1 MSKRIGRPKGGG
13 INWKNKVMP
22 YVLQLLNSSP
32 TALTLRQI
40 FYKIVSMGLIKKT
53 HNQYD
58 YLGDQIRDYR
68 RDGKIDWDK
77 IEDRT
82 RTTIEY
88 LRYENPTQ
96 FIDTQFLVLSHA
108 SPNYR
113 GKMWKNQPH
122 YIEVWLESETLVRT
136 VELVT
141 QRYGVPLMVMR
152 GYISDTMISEA
163 IQNRFIDNVRKK
175 CFVLHIG
182 DLDPSGLDMT
192 RDLKNRFD
200 LIGKSIVSLTHF
212 VDIDRIGLSHS
223 QLQHYNKV
231 SYSSPFKTADP
242 RSKKYP
248 YKPNCWELDCLDHTE
263 LMEIVEEGI
272 KKHIID
278 KKIWKKDKIRYQTEK
293 AKLNQIWK
301 KRKKDFDNLNQT
313 LLGDLNP

>member
-1 MSKRIGRPKGGG
+1 MSKRGGRPKGGG
-13 INWKNKVMP
+13 IDWKNKVMP
-22 YVLQLLNSSP
+22 YVLQLLSSSP
-32 TALTLRQI
+32 TALTIRQI
-40 FYKIVSMGLIKKT
+40 FYKVVAMGLIKKT

-68 RDGKIDWDK
+68 RNGKIDWDK

-88 LRYENPTQ
+88 LAYESSTQ

-113 GKMWKNQPH
+113 GSIWKNQPH

-141 QRYGVPLMVMR
+141 EKYGVPLMVMR

-163 IQNRFIDNVRKK
+163 IDRRFLDNVKKK
-175 CFVLHIG
+175 CFILHIG
-182 DLDPSGLDMT
+182 DLDPSGIDMT
-192 RDLKNRFD
+192 RDLKKRFD
-200 LIGKSIVSLTHF
+200 IIGKSIISLVHF
-212 VDIDRIGLSHS
+212 VDIDRVGLSYP
-223 QLQHYNKV
+223 QLQKYNKV
-231 SYSSPFKTADP
+231 SYSSPFKIADP
-242 RSKKYP
+242 RSKTYP
-248 YKPNCWELDCLDHTE
+248 YKPNCWELDCLDQTE

-272 KKHIID
+272 RKHID
-278 KKIWKKDKIRYQTEK
+278 DKIWKRDKVHYQTEK
-293 AKLNQIWK
+293 TKLNQIWK
-301 KRKKDFDNLNQT
+301 KRKKDFDNLRQT